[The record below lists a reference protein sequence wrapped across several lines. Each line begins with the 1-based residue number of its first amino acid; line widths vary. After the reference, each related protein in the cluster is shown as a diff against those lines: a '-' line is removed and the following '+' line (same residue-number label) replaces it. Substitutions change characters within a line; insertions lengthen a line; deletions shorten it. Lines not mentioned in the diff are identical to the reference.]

1 MNADGT
7 TDLARL
13 AGRSP
18 GDRVL
23 LEVEEALG
31 PGVELEPVGP
41 RGGGLVVRRARRGGV
56 WMGVDRAVLSASD
69 DGRGRQLPVLV
80 ALPGSTFAGCRIEGH
95 LIGGFQWE
103 GEMVLVA
110 TVPGAELPIEAL
122 LRTAARIPPE
132 ASTMAVDE
140 ANRAARQARVA
151 FRERSSHARLTGG
164 RAWRTPAGLSPEA
177 ARWSTPYSLAEY
189 RLDRLPPRFLRG
201 LDGLLDDDERLV
213 YAIERRPDPEAGL
226 VQRLRRPADRRAAL
240 FALTDRQ
247 ALWLVDH
254 ADPGAYL
261 MDWGVDV
268 DLVAV
273 ERLDAPA
280 IEAMLGRF
288 PPELAAEVG
297 VGRRLMDRFASAR
310 QGSGK
315 ALRRR
320 YGAERQPTDPDEAGR
335 FGQAAEAI
343 SLERHLE
350 QAIGPLT
357 AFLFSPR
364 RPGQRSPAAVGLGR
378 DAIAVARGDEVARL
392 DLAELRI
399 VRLVLSPLSGRLE
412 LQAARGRGASPG
424 RRDGRPV
431 GHLQI
436 SYPAPFGAT
445 AAGLVRR
452 LRRHWADVP

>member
-1 MNADGT
+1 MSADGT
-7 TDLARL
+7 TDRMRL
-13 AGRSP
+13 TGDDP
-18 GDRVL
+18 GERVI

-56 WMGVDRAVLSASD
+56 WMGVDRAVLDASD

-95 LIGGFQWE
+95 LVGGFRWG
-103 GEMVLVA
+103 GETVLVA
-110 TVPGAELPIEAL
+110 AVPGAELPIEAL

-132 ASTMAVDE
+132 AVLMAVHE
-140 ANRAARQARVA
+140 ANQAARRARVA

-164 RAWRTPAGLSPEA
+164 RAWRTPEGMSPEA

-201 LDGLLDDDERLV
+201 LEGLLDDDERLL

-273 ERLDAPA
+273 ERLDVPA
-280 IEAMLGRF
+280 IDAMVGRF
-288 PPELAAEVG
+288 PSELEAEVA
-297 VGRRLMDRFASAR
+297 VGRRLMDRFVHASR
-310 QGSGK
+310 GPSQ

-320 YGAERQPTDPDEAGR
+320 YGAEGQATDPDEAGR
-335 FGQAAEAI
+335 FGQAGEAA
-343 SLERHLE
+343 SLERRLE
-350 QAIGPLT
+350 GAIGPLT

-364 RPGQRSPAAVGLGR
+364 RPGHRSPAAVGLGS

-412 LQAARGRGASPG
+412 LQAERDRRSPRGRRHERSV
-424 RRDGRPV
+424 D
-431 GHLQI
+431 HLEI
-436 SYPAPFGAT
+436 SYPAPFGST

-452 LRRHWADVP
+452 LRRRWADAP